1 MEDDNVKQKAKI
13 IDLENENA
21 TLGDEEEKLAHTS
34 NNNKD
39 LIKKCEDLKVEFE
52 NEIKCEDCGELFKSF
67 INEKIENK
75 EIKEK
80 YLKCKD
86 YLRKVLG
93 KIQNLENEKQNL
105 EIEKLSLAEKVD
117 QLTQKEEQNKWV
129 MQKNDD
135 HQSVL
140 TLETQSKENNKK
152 MNFQKVFLD
161 EKNDEIANT
170 KKRNHELLEDKEWL
184 KKLMQKIQE
193 DKKWMQ
199 EETEKI
205 YEQQLKECEV
215 LLNKIEKAIEHNFE
229 NYIGN
234 ILENS
239 RTKYDGFKEMNPIRW
254 TVAKEKCTK
263 QLLKDN
269 AEEYSK
275 YSLLSNETYRMIE
288 KTLEKTARNEKIKI
302 EKILENAAD
311 FENYIGNIVENSRT
325 KYNGFKEMHPNRWTV
340 AKETCTKQ
348 LSKDY
353 VEEYSKYSL
362 LSNETLRKIEKTLE
376 NTARNEKIKRF
387 KLLGKQ
393 K

>member
-1 MEDDNVKQKAKI
+1 MGSQFRTEEEVIDINESLNSSTIKDIENFFKRYPYIQQRAQRKLTDKIKKKVFKMEDDNIKHKAKI

-21 TLGDEEEKLAHTS
+21 TLRDEEEKLAQT
-34 NNNKD
+34 NNNDKD
-39 LIKKCEDLKVEFE
+39 LIKDCEDLKVKLE
-52 NEIKCEDCGELFKSF
+52 
-67 INEKIENK
+67 NEKIEKGELTENLKRLQEQDRVKAIELKRDRVKHLSCNNELVEENLLLENLLHAK
-75 EIKEK
+75 ESHFVLQFKHLNNELEDAKNSLKEKDNQIIFKENAYASLKEK

-86 YLRKVLG
+86 YLRKAIG

-161 EKNDEIANT
+161 EKNNEIAIT
-170 KKRNHELLEDKEWL
+170 KKRNHELLEDKECL

-193 DKKWMQ
+193 EKKQMQ
-199 EETEKI
+199 EETEKFF
-205 YEQQLKECEV
+205 EQRLKECEV
-215 LLNKIEKAIEHNFE
+215 LLNKIEKAIEHDFE

-239 RTKYDGFKEMNPIRW
+239 RTKYDGFKEMNPNRW

-263 QLLKDN
+263 Q
-269 AEEYSK
+269 
-275 YSLLSNETYRMIE
+275 
-288 KTLEKTARNEKIKI
+288 
-302 EKILENAAD
+302 
-311 FENYIGNIVENSRT
+311 
-325 KYNGFKEMHPNRWTV
+325 
-340 AKETCTKQ
+340 
-348 LSKDY
+348 
-353 VEEYSKYSL
+353 
-362 LSNETLRKIEKTLE
+362 
-376 NTARNEKIKRF
+376 
-387 KLLGKQ
+387 
-393 K
+393 

>member
-1 MEDDNVKQKAKI
+1 M
-13 IDLENENA
+13 
-21 TLGDEEEKLAHTS
+21 
-34 NNNKD
+34 
-39 LIKKCEDLKVEFE
+39 EFE

-170 KKRNHELLEDKEWL
+170 KK
-184 KKLMQKIQE
+184 
-193 DKKWMQ
+193 
-199 EETEKI
+199 
-205 YEQQLKECEV
+205 
-215 LLNKIEKAIEHNFE
+215 
-229 NYIGN
+229 
-234 ILENS
+234 
-239 RTKYDGFKEMNPIRW
+239 TKP
-254 TVAKEKCTK
+254 
-263 QLLKDN
+263 
-269 AEEYSK
+269 
-275 YSLLSNETYRMIE
+275 
-288 KTLEKTARNEKIKI
+288 
-302 EKILENAAD
+302 
-311 FENYIGNIVENSRT
+311 
-325 KYNGFKEMHPNRWTV
+325 
-340 AKETCTKQ
+340 
-348 LSKDY
+348 
-353 VEEYSKYSL
+353 
-362 LSNETLRKIEKTLE
+362 
-376 NTARNEKIKRF
+376 
-387 KLLGKQ
+387 
-393 K
+393 